1 MPGIFQQMGHCCYTK
16 GVPFISFRSAYSSS
30 SSAIASRQ
38 LPLQQLNYNARLR
51 LRKGCCQVALSPGCR
66 AQLAEARWFSNCQ
79 PSAGRRGGNNASRRV
94 NGRRCLSSAHGL
106 KDDLEESRGRH
117 EVIRHPLKSVKD
129 SPAQDI
135 SNWKHAFQS
144 VQIEHGKDGVWECF
158 ELLLRQNQLHQLL
171 LPDAED
177 LRDDIIEAAVIDDK
191 RIEKIIEVDRK
202 LSVFGYSGWPDLYV
216 KTMYFLVKE
225 GNAQRMMVWH
235 HRLLEIDPPG
245 PDEIAGL
252 FSSLV
257 QNSHWR
263 IQECLGKLY
272 VSGLERQLYD
282 FIIPA
287 LFDAGQLKL
296 ARKWRK
302 LFIQQK
308 DFPLSSRS
316 RPFIR
321 FLKRY
326 YPMIELTEEESFI
339 ISRPL
344 SPETLDEPPIVAD
357 TSAFQPALRRDGLVA
372 KWFASTWVSIEFAI
386 NLVYRLGIEAVGAR
400 SLQALTLRES
410 TSELVLVRLQH
421 LERLG
426 IKISPQVYCHA
437 LTYFARTRN
446 DPFLCNL
453 AACDIHPDE
462 FDNPKKRRTLREYA
476 AQQGDM
482 ERVALLRAVEMAI
495 ENQPSHH
502 ELNRI
507 LRRILHG
514 RHLGKAKIVL
524 DRMNAL
530 QVSITEDNAQRLLD
544 RVFWGLG
551 KHPKK
556 RGIRVSNN
564 AEQRM
569 DPLDRAIRIVRQLRF
584 HYIPIPI
591 GHWKTLFYNLGR
603 TGRFDELEQL
613 MIEFVQLFR
622 PPTPRLIPIWDHL
635 PETGTEKQKQ
645 YIPSDLEFT
654 HRRHPVQEVFD
665 GPMQRSILRWG
676 FDDAV
681 QRMPKI
687 SSFERTRPS
696 DFDIA
701 CGVRMLASL
710 RDQGVLIETGMISSQ
725 VPLRISKAI
734 AAGKTHRSR
743 DSKELSHDHVR
754 ELFQEAWGSD
764 LFENMPSLGKMLK
777 ARRTGRANIGLRLNQ
792 GVDDDKGWKHLFKD
806 GK

>member
-1 MPGIFQQMGHCCYTK
+1 MIRKNCED
-16 GVPFISFRSAYSSS
+16 
-30 SSAIASRQ
+30 SSAQ
-38 LPLQQLNYNARLR
+38 
-51 LRKGCCQVALSPGCR
+51 
-66 AQLAEARWFSNCQ
+66 
-79 PSAGRRGGNNASRRV
+79 
-94 NGRRCLSSAHGL
+94 
-106 KDDLEESRGRH
+106 DL
-117 EVIRHPLKSVKD
+117 
-129 SPAQDI
+129 
-135 SNWKHAFQS
+135 SNWRSAFQS
-144 VQIEHGKDGVWECF
+144 VQTKHGMDGVWECF
-158 ELLLRQNQLHQLL
+158 ELLLQQNQLHQLL

-177 LRDDIIEAAVIDDK
+177 LRDDIIEAAVVDDR

-202 LSVFGYSGWPDLYV
+202 LSAFGYSGWPDLYV
-216 KTMYFLVKE
+216 KTMYFLVKK
-225 GNAQRMMVWH
+225 GDAQRMMVWH
-235 HRLLEIDPPG
+235 RRLLEIDPPG

-272 VSGLERQLYD
+272 ASGLERQLYD

-296 ARKWRK
+296 ALNWRK

-308 DFPLSSRS
+308 DFPLASRS

-321 FLKRY
+321 FLKRC
-326 YPMIELTEEESFI
+326 YPTIELTKEESFI

-344 SPETLDEPPIVAD
+344 SSETLDEPPIAAD
-357 TSAFQPALRRDGLVA
+357 TSTFQPALRRDGLVA

-426 IKISPQVYCHA
+426 IRISPQVYCHA
-437 LTYFARTRN
+437 LTYFARTGN
-446 DPFLCNL
+446 DPLLRNL
-453 AACDIHPDE
+453 ATCDIHPDE

-507 LRRILHG
+507 LRRILYG

-530 QVSITEDNAQRLLD
+530 QVSITEDNAQRLLG

-551 KHPKK
+551 NHPK
-556 RGIRVSNN
+556 RWSIRVPNN
-564 AEQRM
+564 AEQRV
-569 DPLDRAIRIVRQLRF
+569 DPLDRAIRIVRQLRY
-584 HYIPIPI
+584 HNIPIPI
-591 GHWKTLFYNLGR
+591 GYWKTLFYNLGR

-622 PPTPRLIPIWDHL
+622 PPTPRLIPIWDHWL
-635 PETGTEKQKQ
+635 ETSTEKQ
-645 YIPSDLEFT
+645 YIPSGLAFT
-654 HRRHPVQEVFD
+654 HRQHPVQEVFD

-676 FDDAV
+676 FDHAI
-681 QRMPKI
+681 QRMPNRRF
-687 SSFERTRPS
+687 FERTRPS

-701 CGVRMLASL
+701 CGVRMLGSL
-710 RDQGVLIETGMISSQ
+710 RDQGVLIEKDMISSQ

-764 LFENMPSLGKMLK
+764 LLEKMPPLGKTLK
-777 ARRTGRANIGLRLNQ
+777 SRRTGRANIGLRLNQ
-792 GVDDDKGWKHLFKD
+792 WVDDDKEWKHLFRD